1 MCLLWWCVFL
11 LHFCSNELNRTVC
24 FSIFLSICLSVC
36 LCMVWLWYGCIHI
49 RLKHKTQTP
58 RTNCENE
65 KQAHSNILPSIYAI
79 HSIYDVSIHP
89 FMEANQAYIPNT
101 SITFLLCLTIA
112 KRLLPLH
119 LHTTNQYWIQQ
130 ISKFSSELAYSISS
144 VHDFNWSLN
153 HIRTIEQETPIAKA
167 LIWNVIPLLHFFV
180 SKQIILK
187 QI

>member
-1 MCLLWWCVFL
+1 M
-11 LHFCSNELNRTVC
+11 VC
-24 FSIFLSICLSVC
+24 FITFLFKWIKPNSLFLNLSIYLSVC
-36 LCMVWLWYGCIHI
+36 LSLYGMAMVRCIYI
-49 RLKHKTQTP
+49 RLKHKHREQTV
-58 RTNCENE
+58 RM
-65 KQAHSNILPSIYAI
+65 KKRRILPSIYAI

-112 KRLLPLH
+112 KSLLP
-119 LHTTNQYWIQQ
+119 LHTTNQCRIQQ

-153 HIRTIEQETPIAKA
+153 HIRTIEQEIPIAKA